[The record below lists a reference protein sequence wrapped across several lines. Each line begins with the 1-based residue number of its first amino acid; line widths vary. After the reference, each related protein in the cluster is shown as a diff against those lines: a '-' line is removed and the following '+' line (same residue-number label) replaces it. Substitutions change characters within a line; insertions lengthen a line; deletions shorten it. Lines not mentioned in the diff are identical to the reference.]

1 MQQVAVVTGGAR
13 GIGLAFARACAAHG
27 MAVVVCDVAEESLAL
42 AVGALEDDGAAVLGV
57 AADVRDPVG
66 MTGLRDAAFARFGRV
81 DLVSLNAGVALRR
94 DVADMTE
101 ADWDWI
107 LDINLRGVI
116 RGVTAFL
123 PALEEQGSGHIQ
135 ATASFHGHVGDPE
148 FAGYCVSKWGI
159 VALMETLC
167 RELRLKGSPV
177 GVSVLCPGSTVT
189 DFMHNALERFEDDGG
204 DPDRGDIERSEVI
217 HGDLQRGLPSAEVA
231 QIALN
236 GIREGRFFIFT
247 HPDQVSTLLRA
258 RFEALA
264 ADGTLAPL
272 PWSS

>member
-13 GIGLAFARACAAHG
+13 GIGLALARACAGHG
-27 MAVVVCDVAEESLAL
+27 MAVVVCDVAEEPLAA

-57 AADVRDPVG
+57 AADVRDPVA
-66 MTGLRDAAFARFGRV
+66 MAGLRDAAFARFGRA
-81 DLVSLNAGVALRR
+81 DLISLNAGVALRR
-94 DVADMTE
+94 DVEDMSE

-107 LDINLRGVI
+107 IDINLRGVI
-116 RGVTAFL
+116 RGVSAFL

-148 FAGYCVSKWGI
+148 FSGYCVTKWGI

-167 RELRLKGSPV
+167 RELRLKNSPV

-189 DFMHNALERFEDDGG
+189 DLMHNALDRFADDGG
-204 DPDRGDIERSEVI
+204 DPDQGDLQRSEVI
-217 HGDLQRGLPSAEVA
+217 HGDLQRGRTADDVAEVA
-231 QIALN
+231 LA
-236 GIREGRFFIFT
+236 GIRDGRFFIFS
-247 HPDQVSTLLRA
+247 HPEQIEMLRD
-258 RFEALA
+258 RFDALA
-264 ADGTLAPL
+264 RDGSLHPL

>member
-13 GIGLAFARACAAHG
+13 GIGLAFARACVGQG
-27 MAVVVCDVAEESLAL
+27 MAVVLCDVAEGALAA
-42 AVGALEDDGAAVLGV
+42 AVGALEDEGATVLGV

-66 MTGLRDAAFARFGRV
+66 MTGLRDAAFARFGRA

-94 DVADMTE
+94 DVADMSE
-101 ADWDWI
+101 GDWDWI

-123 PALEEQGSGHIQ
+123 PALEEQGSGHLQ
-135 ATASFHGHVGDPE
+135 ATSSFHGHVGDPE

-167 RELRLKGSPV
+167 RELRLKASPV
-177 GVSVLCPGSTVT
+177 TVSVLCPGSTVT
-189 DFMHNALERFEDDGG
+189 DLMHNALERFEDDGG
-204 DPDRGDIERSEVI
+204 DPDRGDIERNEVI
-217 HGDLQRGLPSAEVA
+217 HGDLQQGLPSDRVA
-231 QIALN
+231 QIALD
-236 GIREGRFFIFT
+236 GIRDGRFFIFT
-247 HPDQVSTLLRA
+247 HPDQVSQLLRA

-264 ADGTLAPL
+264 SDGTLAPL

>member
-13 GIGLAFARACAAHG
+13 GIGLALARACAGHG
-27 MAVVVCDVAEESLAL
+27 MAVVVCDVAEEALAA
-42 AVGALEDDGAAVLGV
+42 AVGALEDDGASVLGV
-57 AADVRDPVG
+57 AGDVRDPVA
-66 MTGLRDAAFARFGRV
+66 MAGLRDAAFARFGRTA
-81 DLVSLNAGVALRR
+81 LVRLNAGVALRR
-94 DVADMTE
+94 DVDDMSE

-107 LDINLRGVI
+107 IDINLRGVI

-123 PALEEQGSGHIQ
+123 PALEEQGAGHIQ

-148 FAGYCVSKWGI
+148 FAGYCVTKWGI

-189 DFMHNALERFEDDGG
+189 DLMHNALDRFADDGG
-204 DPDRGDIERSEVI
+204 DPDQGDLARSEAI
-217 HGDLQRGLPSAEVA
+217 HGDLQRGRTAADVAET
-231 QIALN
+231 ALA
-236 GIREGRFFIFT
+236 GIRDGRFFIFT
-247 HPDQVSTLLRA
+247 HPEQIAMLRD

-264 ADGTLAPL
+264 ADGSLYPL

>member
-1 MQQVAVVTGGAR
+1 M
-13 GIGLAFARACAAHG
+13 
-27 MAVVVCDVAEESLAL
+27 
-42 AVGALEDDGAAVLGV
+42 LGV

-66 MTGLRDAAFARFGRV
+66 MTGLRDAAFARFGRA

-94 DVADMTE
+94 DVADMSE

-167 RELRLKGSPV
+167 RELR
-177 GVSVLCPGSTVT
+177 
-189 DFMHNALERFEDDGG
+189 
-204 DPDRGDIERSEVI
+204 
-217 HGDLQRGLPSAEVA
+217 
-231 QIALN
+231 
-236 GIREGRFFIFT
+236 
-247 HPDQVSTLLRA
+247 
-258 RFEALA
+258 
-264 ADGTLAPL
+264 
-272 PWSS
+272 